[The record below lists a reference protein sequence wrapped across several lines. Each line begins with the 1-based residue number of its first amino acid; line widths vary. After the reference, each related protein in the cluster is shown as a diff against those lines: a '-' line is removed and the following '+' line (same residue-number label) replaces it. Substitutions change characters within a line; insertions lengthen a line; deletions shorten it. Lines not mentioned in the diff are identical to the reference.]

1 MKNIIIVDD
10 IEVNID
16 ILEKMIYLWGEGED
30 INVIAATSVKSAL
43 IAHDS
48 LLESNYEIDLIISDV
63 HMPTQTGVDLFEVL
77 RGNRGYVGPFCYL
90 TSDNTFKGN
99 APVFIKPLNK
109 TTVNDMLG
117 LMDSV

>member
-77 RGNRGYVGPFCYL
+77 RGNRGHVGPFCYL